1 QVTATNNSM
10 NYYNILPSF
19 STLLNYFIKQWLM
32 LGEDEAITSLP
43 ENVGRRFANLING
56 EQKKGEV
63 VQFRITPDGI
73 RDFFI

>member
-1 QVTATNNSM
+1 
-10 NYYNILPSF
+10 
-19 STLLNYFIKQWLM
+19 M
-32 LGEDEAITSLP
+32 LGEDDAITSLP